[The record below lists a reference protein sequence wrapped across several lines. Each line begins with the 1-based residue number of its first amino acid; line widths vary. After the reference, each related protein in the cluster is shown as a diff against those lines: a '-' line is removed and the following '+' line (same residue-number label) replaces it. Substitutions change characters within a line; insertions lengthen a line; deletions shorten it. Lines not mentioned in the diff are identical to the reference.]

1 MIRAT
6 DAYLKVANDETK
18 VMTGHGT
25 LANKADIAEFNAML
39 KTARERIE
47 KLVNDGKSEAEV
59 VAMRPAEGPRRE
71 MGRDRRGRHQ
81 LHQDGLQLVQALV
94 SAASAAFATST
105 SCSILAPPAATAP
118 MTSPPTTI
126 GNPPGTLV
134 KSPMRT
140 AMLSAFSS
148 GA

>member
-1 MIRAT
+1 MRLLHARLPDARRQRAGEKS
-6 DAYLKVANDETK
+6 AY
-18 VMTGHGT
+18 
-25 LANKADIAEFNAML
+25 
-39 KTARERIE
+39 
-47 KLVNDGKSEAEV
+47 
-59 VAMRPAEGPRRE
+59 
-71 MGRDRRGRHQ
+71 RGRGAGRRAVFEPLPLHRLPEHHQ
-81 LHQDGLQLVQALV
+81 GGARGGQGDARHSQGLV

-118 MTSPPTTI
+118 MTSPSTSI

-140 AMLSAFSS
+140 VMLSAFSS